1 MPVFTIQAPDGKTL
15 TLEAP
20 EGATQEQVIAAAVEL
35 YKPQYGVGETI
46 ARGLER
52 GVTSTI
58 RGAAQ
63 LLGAPS
69 ATVPT
74 EEQDAI
80 SQMQGT
86 PLGEQISSLAT
97 PGQIQQTDL
106 QREAEFRMMAQQRPV
121 AAYGA
126 QIAGNLLDP
135 INLVPL
141 GGVRTLAQGARNI
154 AIAGGAMGALEPV
167 YEGDSRLMNIAGGAV
182 VGGVLGGTIGGLI
195 SKYGREAV
203 EQAGKELK
211 DNRAVL
217 LGGTGRITQDNVPL
231 SPIAQEL
238 AEVAA
243 PKNMELQDSIVPL
256 LQQLE
261 DSELA
266 TKLTNEIAGGD
277 YRALFT
283 DAPFRLTDIP
293 ASRFTAAFSAD
304 NPLREQNLAAY
315 LKAGYKAEDPEQ
327 LLTRIVSANKGAIA
341 TELDTT
347 PINIPADSAVNFLL
361 NRKVQEIGGR
371 DLINAYIPALQR
383 GVDMINS
390 IDELFLNGRAAG
402 MTDAEIAAVFK
413 KDFDEVKPILF
424 SAIGNVSNIGRA
436 LAAAKA
442 QKKVMGSTE
451 EILKGLAKQGGQDLK
466 DIYALRDAISTI
478 KAAPATDFDKNKA
491 IGKLITNTVKEP
503 GWNDKFGEFVVNA
516 FISGL
521 ATPAV
526 NALSGIAKIGLV
538 GMERAIQAVDP
549 RSQVKIKEVLPSFRG
564 LMDGVLESAFFA
576 KEGFLRGSPLDAA
589 MPEFRGAIGTQAG
602 ATKFEKYL
610 GEVVRVPSRVS
621 VGTDEFFKA
630 IFRRMEYNAQAY
642 RIASSGKYGDTETVY
657 NTLRNIDTKD
667 LNWRDNVLKAPD
679 LAALPNATRAQL
691 IDDVR
696 EFAKKATFQAD
707 LGKFGNRI
715 LAFRANHPEFA
726 PVIPFIKTPINIMKD
741 ALSYTPLAV
750 FAKNTPADVK
760 TARVAIGMGITGA
773 LALQVAQEKVTGS
786 YPKEADKRNAM
797 IAAGIPEY
805 SLKIGDTWYS
815 YARIEPLATV
825 MGTAVDGINA
835 VNRYLADPKY
845 DTKAAEKAR
854 NKLVVDV
861 VGGITTNIASKTFL
875 EGISGVLQAMHNPE
889 RYGGSFI
896 NSFAGLLVPSF
907 IAAPARSA
915 DPYARVVT
923 SFGEAVQN
931 RVPDF
936 GLGLPIPS
944 RQELPIQSKLFGG
957 ARENPSYGLAAYT
970 GLQTSPA
977 ARTVVQEEVARTK
990 VDYDLPDKSLRG
1002 VELDG
1007 ADQAKY
1013 QDLSSRYAD
1022 MILPGIIASPG
1033 YQNAPD
1039 TLKKVILEKGLSKAR
1054 QAATNLLLGEKLK
1067 DPEFRTQ
1074 FIRARLEKKG
1084 LEMEE

>member
-1 MPVFTIQAPDGKTL
+1 MPTYTIQAFDGKL
-15 TLEAP
+15 ITLEAP
-20 EGATQEQVIAAAVEL
+20 EGATQEQVIAAAQQL
-35 YKPQYGVGETI
+35 YKPEYGLGETI

-52 GVTSTI
+52 GVTSSI

-69 ATVPT
+69 ATVPA

-86 PLGEQISSLAT
+86 PLGEQRTSLAT
-97 PGQIQQTDL
+97 PNQLQKTDI
-106 QREAEFRMMAQQRPV
+106 QREAEFRAMAEQRPV
-121 AAYGA
+121 AAYGS
-126 QIAGNLLDP
+126 QIAGSFLDP

-141 GGVRTLAQGARNI
+141 GTARTVAQGARNI
-154 AIAGGAMGALEPV
+154 AAAGAVMGALEPV
-167 YEGDSRLMNIAGGAV
+167 YADDSRLLNIAGGAV
-182 VGGVLGGTIGGLI
+182 LGGALGAGVGGLI
-195 SKYGREAV
+195 QKYGKEAV
-203 EQAGKELK
+203 EAAGKELK

-231 SPIAQEL
+231 SPLAQEI
-238 AEVAA
+238 ADVTAA
-243 PKNMELQDSIVPL
+243 KNIELQDSIVPL

-266 TKLTNEIAGGD
+266 QKLTTEIAQGD
-277 YRALFT
+277 YRNFFT
-283 DAPFRLTDIP
+283 TAPFRNANVPL
-293 ASRFTAAFSAD
+293 SRLVSAFSAD
-304 NPLREQNLAAY
+304 NPLRSQNIESY
-315 LKAGYKAEDPEQ
+315 LKSGFKAEDPEQ
-327 LLTRIVSANKGAIA
+327 LLTRIISSNKGAIA

-361 NRKVQEIGGR
+361 DRKVQEIGGR

-383 GVDMINS
+383 GVDLINS

-442 QKKVMGSTE
+442 QKKVLGSTE
-451 EILKGLAKQGGQDLK
+451 EILKGLTKEGGQDLK

-478 KAAPATDFDKNKA
+478 KAAPSTDFDKNKA
-491 IGKLITNTVKEP
+491 IGKLIKDTVKEP

-526 NALSGIAKIGLV
+526 NAFSGIAKIGLV
-538 GMERAIQAVDP
+538 GIERVLQAANP
-549 RSQVKIKEVLPSFRG
+549 ASQVKIKEVLPSFRG
-564 LMDGVLESAFFA
+564 LLDGVLESAYFA

-657 NTLRNIDTKD
+657 NALRNIDTKD
-667 LNWRDNVLKAPD
+667 LNWRDNILKAPE
-679 LAALPNATRAQL
+679 LASLPNAARAQL

-741 ALSYTPLAV
+741 ALSYTPLGV
-750 FAKNTPADVK
+750 FSKNTPADIK

-773 LALQVAQEKVTGS
+773 LALQVAEGKVTGS
-786 YPKEADKRNAM
+786 YPKESDKRNAM

-805 SLKIGDTWYS
+805 SLRIGDRWYS

-835 VNRYLADPKY
+835 VNRYMTAPKY
-845 DTKAAEKAR
+845 DDKAV

-861 VGGITTNIASKTFL
+861 VGGVTTNIASKTFL

-907 IAAPARSA
+907 VAAPARAA

-923 SFGEAVQN
+923 GFGEAVQS

-944 RQELPIQSKLFGG
+944 RQELPVQSKLFGG
-957 ARENPSYGLAAYT
+957 ARENPSYGLAAFT
-970 GLQTSPA
+970 GIQTSPA
-977 ARTVVQEEVARTK
+977 QRTAIQEEVARTK
-990 VDYDLPDKSLRG
+990 VDYDLPSKKLRG
-1002 VELDG
+1002 VELEG
-1007 ADQAKY
+1007 KDQARY
-1013 QDLSSRYAD
+1013 QELSSQYAD
-1022 MILPGIIASPG
+1022 TILPRIIESTG

-1039 TLKKVILEKGLSKAR
+1039 KLKKVILEKGLRRAR
-1054 QAATNLLLGEKLK
+1054 SAATRVMLGEKLQ
-1067 DPEFRTQ
+1067 DPDFRTQ

>member
-1 MPVFTIQAPDGKTL
+1 MPIVKIQTPDGKIL
-15 TLEAP
+15 TMEAP
-20 EGATQEQVIAAAVEL
+20 EGATQEDILTAAAEL
-35 YKPQYGVGETI
+35 YKPQFGLGETI

-63 LLGAPS
+63 LLGGTPS
-69 ATVPT
+69 TIPA
-74 EEQDAI
+74 EEQDLI
-80 SQMQGT
+80 TQMQGT
-86 PLGEQISSLAT
+86 PTADQISSLAT

-126 QIAGNLLDP
+126 QIAGNILDP

-167 YEGDSRLMNIAGGAV
+167 YEGDSRLMNIAGGTV

-231 SPIAQEL
+231 SPIAQEI
-238 AEVAA
+238 ADVSAA
-243 PKNMELQDSIVPL
+243 KNMELQDSIVPL

-266 TKLTNEIAGGD
+266 AKLTNEVAQGD
-277 YRALFT
+277 YRAFFT

-293 ASRFTAAFSAD
+293 LSRFTAAFSAD
-304 NPLREQNLAAY
+304 NPLREQNILSY
-315 LKAGYKAEDPEQ
+315 LKSGYKAEDPEK
-327 LLTRIVSANKGAIA
+327 LLTRMVASNKGAIA

-347 PINIPADSAVNFLL
+347 PLNIPADSAVNFLL

-383 GVDMINS
+383 GVDLINS

-402 MTDAEIAAVFK
+402 MTDAEIAAIFK
-413 KDFDEVKPILF
+413 KDFDEVKPVLF

-442 QKKVMGSTE
+442 QKKVLGSTE
-451 EILKGLAKQGGQDLK
+451 EILKGLTKNGGKELT
-466 DIYALRDAISTI
+466 DIFALRDAVSAI
-478 KAAPATDFDKNKA
+478 KSSPGTSFDKNKSIA
-491 IGKLITNTVKEP
+491 ELTKEAVKQP
-503 GWNDKFGEFVVNA
+503 GWADKFGEFVVNSY
-516 FISGL
+516 ISGM
-521 ATPAV
+521 ATTAV
-526 NALSGIAKIGLV
+526 NAFSGIAKVGLL
-538 GMERAIQAVDP
+538 GTERILQAVNP
-549 RSQVKIKEVLPSFRG
+549 MSAVKIGEVLPAFRG

-589 MPEFRGAIGTQAG
+589 MPEIKGAIGTQEG
-602 ATKFEKYL
+602 ATKAEKIL
-610 GEVVRVPSRVS
+610 GEVVRTPSRVS
-621 VGTDEFFKA
+621 VGVDEFFKS

-642 RIASSGKYGDTETVY
+642 RLASSGKYGDPETVY
-657 NTLRNIDTKD
+657 NALRTVNTKTVDWKDNI
-667 LNWRDNVLKAPD
+667 LKAPE
-679 LAALPNATRAQL
+679 LAGLPDGLRAKL

-696 EFAKKATFQAD
+696 NFAKQATFQAD
-707 LGKFGNRI
+707 LGSFGNK
-715 LAFRANHPEFA
+715 LLSLRAAHPWVA
-726 PVIPFIKTPINIMKD
+726 PVVPFVKTPINIMKD
-741 ALSYTPLAV
+741 AISYTPLGV
-750 FAKNTPADVK
+750 FAKNTPTDVK
-760 TARVAIGMGITGA
+760 VARTAIGMGVTAA
-773 LALQVAQEKVTGS
+773 LAQQVADDTVTGS
-786 YPKEADKRNAM
+786 YPKDAAKRNAL
-797 IAAGIPEY
+797 IAAGVPEY
-805 SLKIGDTWYS
+805 SIRIGDTYYS
-815 YARIEPLATV
+815 YARVEPLATI
-825 MGTAVDGINA
+825 MASAVDGINA
-835 VNRYLADPKY
+835 VRDYVSKPSY
-845 DTKAAEKAR
+845 DSKKEKD
-854 NKLVVDV
+854 LVVDV
-861 VGGITTNIASKTFL
+861 VAGVTKNIVSKTYL
-875 EGISGVLQAMHNPE
+875 EGISGVLQAIHDPE

-896 NSFAGLLVPSF
+896 NGFAGLLVPSI
-907 IAAPARSA
+907 IAAPARGS

-923 SFGEAVQN
+923 NFGEAVQS
-931 RVPDF
+931 RIPDF

-944 RQELPIQSKLFGG
+944 RQELPAQSKLFGG
-957 ARENPSYGLAAYT
+957 ERENPAYGLAAYT
-970 GLQTSPA
+970 GLQTAPA
-977 ARTVVQEEVARTK
+977 VRNAVQEEVKRTK
-990 VDYDLPDKSLRG
+990 VDYNLPSKTLRG
-1002 VELDG
+1002 VELEG
-1007 ADQAKY
+1007 ADIGKY
-1013 QDLSSRYAD
+1013 QQVSSYYSDLVLNN
-1022 MILPGIIASPG
+1022 MIQNES
-1033 YQNAPD
+1033 YQNATD
-1039 TLKKVILEKGLSKAR
+1039 KMKKVMLERGLKQAR
-1054 QAATNLLLGEKLK
+1054 SYATKIMLQEKLQ